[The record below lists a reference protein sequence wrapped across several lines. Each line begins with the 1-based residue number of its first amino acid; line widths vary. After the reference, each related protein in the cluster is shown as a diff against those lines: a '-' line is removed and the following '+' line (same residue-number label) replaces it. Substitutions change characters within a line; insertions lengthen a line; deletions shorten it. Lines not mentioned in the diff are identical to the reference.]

1 MCMTTTRLI
10 PAALL
15 LASAA
20 PLGAQD
26 RPAVPDD
33 SAAVVAAVQRLFDGL
48 ARRDTA
54 SLRALLLPGTRFVSA
69 SADRPDAPPRIE
81 SDAAALGRLARGRER
96 LLERMWSP
104 VVRIEG
110 PLATVW
116 APYDFHVDG
125 KFSHCGVDTVTLL
138 HADGRWRI
146 ASLVY
151 TVQRAECAPSPL
163 GAPAP

>member
-1 MCMTTTRLI
+1 MPTPRLL
-10 PAALL
+10 PVALL
-15 LASAA
+15 LAAA
-20 PLGAQD
+20 PLRAQD
-26 RPAVPDD
+26 RPAVPGD

-54 SLRALLLPGTRFVSA
+54 SLRALLLPGTRFVSMP
-69 SADRPDAPPRIE
+69 ADRPDAVPRME
-81 SDAAALGRLARGRER
+81 SDAASLDRLARGRAR

-104 VVRIEG
+104 VVRVEG
-110 PLATVW
+110 PIATVW

-125 KFSHCGVDTVTLL
+125 RFSHCGVDTVTLL
-138 HADGRWRI
+138 HTDGRWRI

-163 GAPAP
+163 GPPAP

>member
-1 MCMTTTRLI
+1 MPTPRLL
-10 PAALL
+10 PVALL
-15 LASAA
+15 LAAA
-20 PLGAQD
+20 PLRAQA

-54 SLRALLLPGTRFVSA
+54 SLRALLLPGTRFVSVP
-69 SADRPDAPPRIE
+69 ADRPDAVPRME
-81 SDAAALGRLARGRER
+81 SDAAALDRLARGRER

-104 VVRIEG
+104 VVRVEG
-110 PLATVW
+110 PIATVW

-125 KFSHCGVDTVTLL
+125 RFSHCGVDTVTLL
-138 HADGRWRI
+138 HTDGRWRI

-163 GAPAP
+163 GPPAP